1 MDHRII
7 KYYAGELSKEE
18 RKALLQEAFF
28 NQELKKEMINCQHLQ
43 SLVKL
48 HPQKKN
54 ELLGKESLKRF
65 MKARQIEKKEKD
77 CHSIFLRYAAII
89 IACIVSTWWVTYS
102 FISMDIPQPV
112 TQKLSVPAGQRAHIV
127 LRTAAKYG

>member
-18 RKALLQEAFF
+18 RKALLQEAFS

-48 HPQKKN
+48 HPQEKN
-54 ELLGKESLKRF
+54 ELFKSRKTKSDGREKR
-65 MKARQIEKKEKD
+65 KAFFEPKTKCASK
-77 CHSIFLRYAAII
+77 
-89 IACIVSTWWVTYS
+89 
-102 FISMDIPQPV
+102 IPVIP
-112 TQKLSVPAGQRAHIV
+112 L
-127 LRTAAKYG
+127 

>member
-18 RKALLQEAFF
+18 RKALLQEAFS

-48 HPQKKN
+48 HPQEKN
-54 ELLGKESLKRF
+54 ELLGKESYNPQIQISAVSGTKR
-65 MKARQIEKKEKD
+65 
-77 CHSIFLRYAAII
+77 SIFRQKNKTKRSKKG
-89 IACIVSTWWVTYS
+89 C
-102 FISMDIPQPV
+102 
-112 TQKLSVPAGQRAHIV
+112 TQHL
-127 LRTAAKYG
+127 